1 MHGSS
6 QSRDPPLLPPAITLS
21 CFPRDT
27 ENRVPT
33 LSHIL
38 TEILPLHFFLALT
51 LDILNTVNFE
61 PVSKDEEMQSGVLQ
75 LPEHSLIIMSENT
88 ISEGK
93 LEEKGNVYLLTVDL
107 IMFNSSSYTQ
117 RCSQYTGT
125 TEFNSIT
132 ASLLQFSL

>member
-1 MHGSS
+1 M
-6 QSRDPPLLPPAITLS
+6 
-21 CFPRDT
+21 
-27 ENRVPT
+27 PT

-61 PVSKDEEMQSGVLQ
+61 PESKDEEMQSGVLQ

-93 LEEKGNVYLLTVDL
+93 LEEKGNVHLLTVDL
-107 IMFNSSSYTQ
+107 HMSESSLYTQ
-117 RCSQYTGT
+117 RCSEYPGT
-125 TEFNSIT
+125 TESNSIT
-132 ASLLQFSL
+132 APLLQFSIQSVHVTDGHPCRCSRAGKEKFTFRG